1 MTDKKVVSKSKVKK
15 RSQLK
20 SIWFRYKKNKLAM
33 LGLILLLIMV
43 VIAIA
48 APLIADYQQDA
59 ITQNMKGRLQFPSK
73 DHLFG
78 TDQYGRDLFARV
90 IFGARVSLSVSI
102 ITIAISL
109 TIGIIIGAVSGYYGG
124 RIDDILMRIMDIFL
138 AIPQML
144 MAISIVAALGPG
156 TGNLIAA
163 MTISSVPRFARIVRS
178 SILTIKDQEFIEAA
192 KACGTR
198 DSRIIFKHIVP
209 NAVGPIIV
217 QATLNIAE
225 TIITISGL
233 SFLGLGI
240 KAPTPEWG
248 SMLSEGKEKMRYYPY
263 LVIIPGMAIVFAV
276 MALNLMGDGLRD
288 ALDPRLKN

>member
-1 MTDKKVVSKSKVKK
+1 MTDKSVVSKSKVKK
-15 RSQLK
+15 RSQFK

-33 LGLILLLIMV
+33 LGLILLIFMV
-43 VIAIA
+43 VISIC
-48 APLIADYQQDA
+48 APMLADYQKDA
-59 ITQNMKGRLQFPSK
+59 ISQNIKGRLQPPSK

-78 TDQYGRDLFARV
+78 TDLYGRDLFAR
-90 IFGARVSLSVSI
+90 IIYGARVSLSVSI

-109 TIGIIIGAVSGYYGG
+109 TIGIIIGAVAGYYGG

-198 DSRIIFKHIVP
+198 DSRIIAKHIVP
-209 NAVGPIIV
+209 NAIGPIIV

-248 SMLSEGKEKMRYYPY
+248 SMLNEGKEQMRYYPY

>member
-1 MTDKKVVSKSKVKK
+1 MTDNTVRKSKVKK
-15 RSQLK
+15 RSQFK

-33 LGLILLLIMV
+33 LGLILLVILAV
-43 VIAIA
+43 VSIA
-48 APLIADYQQDA
+48 APFLADYQEDA
-59 ITQNMKGRLQFPSK
+59 IKQNMKNRLQFPNK
-73 DHLFG
+73 DNIFG
-78 TDQYGRDLFARV
+78 TDQYGRDLFARI
-90 IFGARVSLSVSI
+90 IFGARVSLSISL
-102 ITIAISL
+102 ITIAVSL
-109 TIGIIIGAVSGYYGG
+109 SIGIVIGSVSGYYGG
-124 RIDDILMRIMDIFL
+124 KVDDILMRIMDVFL

-163 MTISSVPRFARIVRS
+163 MSISNVPRFARIVRS
-178 SILTIKDQEFIEAA
+178 SILTIKDQEFVEAA

-198 DSRIIFKHIVP
+198 DGRIIAKHIVP
-209 NAVGPIIV
+209 NAIGPIIV

-225 TIITISGL
+225 TIISISGL

-248 SMLSEGKEKMRYYPY
+248 SMLSEGKEQMRYYPY